1 MIGSGAEDNETE
13 WSGVF
18 RRRAEDNET
27 ERFGVFGSGAERK
40 IMKRH

>member
-18 RRRAEDNET
+18 RRRAEDNER
-27 ERFGVFGSGAERK
+27 ERSGEFGSGSEDIK
-40 IMKRH
+40 K